1 VKVLRLEV
9 GDALKNPGQSY
20 PFEGELTI
28 DRMDVLGDPVSFRDV
43 RVKGRFIGTGD
54 SVAVEAKVAS
64 VAVSRCALC
73 LKEMSV
79 PIDAAFQ
86 ASYKREIASGDPDP
100 YPLSGHTIEL
110 DEAVRE
116 ALLLELP
123 IRFLCKPDCKGLCPV
138 CGENLND
145 GRCTC
150 REREEESNPF
160 AALKDLRIHD
170 EEV

>member
-43 RVKGRFIGTGD
+43 CVKGRFMGTGD
-54 SVAVEAKVAS
+54 SVAVEARVKS

-73 LKEMSV
+73 LKEVSV
-79 PIDAAFQ
+79 PLDAAFR
-86 ASYKREIASGDPDP
+86 ASYKREVARRSRPVSAERPHDRIGRGRAGGASSGTADPL
-100 YPLSGHTIEL
+100 PLQTRCE
-110 DEAVRE
+110 
-116 ALLLELP
+116 
-123 IRFLCKPDCKGLCPV
+123 GLCPV

-150 REREEESNPF
+150 RVHKEDPILCRIERFTDS
-160 AALKDLRIHD
+160 
-170 EEV
+170 